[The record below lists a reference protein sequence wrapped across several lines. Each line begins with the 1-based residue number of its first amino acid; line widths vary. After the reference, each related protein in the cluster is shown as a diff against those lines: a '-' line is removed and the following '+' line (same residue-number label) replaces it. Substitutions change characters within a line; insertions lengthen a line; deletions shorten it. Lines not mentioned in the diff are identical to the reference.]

1 MVYKSEC
8 TYLAAS
14 RKKKKKIVAPREAA
28 DTQSDSSS
36 SSRVEALEALEA
48 RLRAALE
55 ENNVLKQHQKHDT
68 RIVHNSEAF
77 VEKETEVF
85 SSRGQLDLPPED
97 IVLPLI
103 QIYLSTFNCFFPL
116 FDTPNLVKT
125 VHNWYHSPSQRTST
139 TWASIYIAMALAQY
153 QASQPPHAEVSVVDC
168 LRKAQSVLSEII
180 ISDAELTNVQVVLG
194 LVLLFIGSPDPRPS
208 TVLLATAMKLV
219 HTMRLHRRDGYH
231 GLPDSELLQRRRVF
245 WIAYILDREISLRMR
260 QPPIQHDSE
269 IDVDLPSETADADGA
284 GFITAM
290 WSQET
295 FNFFRAR
302 VKLAEIQGQV
312 YDCVYSVAAQHM
324 SPEMQA
330 IKALEVRQAM
340 RDWQGMIPLDFSA
353 EVLSHDSTTILPQ
366 YFCQLYSSYV
376 ACLGQLCQATS
387 MDPPWVEALL
397 SYARTAAAG
406 TPCEPPKVPEGWDT
420 LVDASRSMMNL
431 FMSVQHKEPAFI
443 W

>member
-1 MVYKSEC
+1 
-8 TYLAAS
+8 
-14 RKKKKKIVAPREAA
+14 
-28 DTQSDSSS
+28 
-36 SSRVEALEALEA
+36 
-48 RLRAALE
+48 LE
-55 ENNVLKQHQKHDT
+55 ENNTLKQHQQHDT
-68 RIVHNSEAF
+68 RIVHNDETP
-77 VEKETEVF
+77 VEKEAEVF

-97 IVLPLI
+97 VVLPLI
-103 QIYLSTFNCFFPL
+103 QTYLSTFNCFFPL
-116 FDTPNLVKT
+116 FDTPTLVKM
-125 VHNWYHSPSQRTST
+125 VHNWYHSHSQRTST

-153 QASQPPHAEVSVVDC
+153 QASQSPHSEVSVVDC

-180 ISDAELTNVQVVLG
+180 ISDAELTSVQVVLG

-208 TVLLATAMKLV
+208 TVLLATAIKLV
-219 HTMRLHRRDGYH
+219 HTMRLHRQEGYF
-231 GLPDSELLQRRRVF
+231 GLPDSEVLQRRRVF

-269 IDVDLPSETADADGA
+269 IDVDLPSDTVDADGA
-284 GFITAM
+284 GFITAI

-302 VKLAEIQGQV
+302 VELAQMQGQV
-312 YDCVYSVAAQHM
+312 YDCVYSVAAQHLA
-324 SPEMQA
+324 PETQA

-340 RDWQGMIPLDFSA
+340 RSWRGRIPLDFSP

-366 YFCQLYSSYV
+366 YFCQLYSPYV

-387 MDPPWVEALL
+387 MDPPWVESLL
-397 SYARTAAAG
+397 SYARSVTAGA
-406 TPCEPPKVPEGWDT
+406 PCEPPKVPEGWDT
-420 LVDASRSMMNL
+420 LVDASRSVMNL